1 MPIFNKTH
9 NKGGNMLSI
18 QKIGDT
24 TGTVCITA
32 DNEKYTVEVWTP
44 DKTRTYTYS
53 IKHSIAVLFLLS
65 KEARTQTT

>member
-1 MPIFNKTH
+1 
-9 NKGGNMLSI
+9 MLSI

-24 TGTVCITA
+24 TGTVCISV

-53 IKHSIAVLFLLS
+53 KSEYKGDPERYQRII
-65 KEARTQTT
+65 RTAIEFFRNEE